1 MKKFGDR
8 KDGKRVKDLTG
19 MAQISIDLKPRR
31 CDSDVYINQ
40 KMDLTEL
47 VKYVNKKKEE
57 GMELTYFPTFVM
69 AIGKTFYN
77 RPRLNYFVA
86 NRHVFE
92 HNNVVISFV
101 AKVTFDDKAE
111 EMMIMIPVEP
121 EDTLET
127 INHKIR
133 EKVSGIRGKKDK
145 KEGANNAIDTLGKLP
160 NMLRVPLLGIFKW
173 LDRKGHLPAS
183 LVKDNLY
190 YSSIIVSNLGSIK
203 CGAIYHNI
211 NDFGTC
217 SSLATM
223 GEIKKEEIITS
234 DGRKEIRDLCEF
246 GINFDERVADGYYF
260 AKSVKLIQHIFDH
273 PELLEERADTIVNIE
288 ENRVEK
294 TVREKKTS
302 RINPALKEYV
312 EQKIFPE
319 YEQNDKGHDINH
331 IVQVLKR
338 SFTLSKK
345 LENINL
351 DMVYA
356 IASFHDIGH
365 HINKD
370 EHEVISA
377 NIFYENEKMK
387 EFFTEEERTI
397 IKEAIEDHRSSLE
410 GEPRSIY
417 GKLIAS
423 ADKTPDLDTMVKR
436 THAYSVKHFP
446 EMTEEEMIEREFN
459 HLNEKFGSEGYAKC
473 YIMDE
478 EYEKFLSDMRD
489 ILSSIEKYKEYYFKV
504 IDKGEENK

>member
-8 KDGKRVKDLTG
+8 KDGRRVRDLTG
-19 MAQISIDLKPRR
+19 MAQISIDLKPNR

-47 VKYVNKKKEE
+47 VKYVNRKKSE
-57 GMELTYFPTFVM
+57 GMDLTYFPAFVM

-92 HNNVVISFV
+92 HNDVVISFV
-101 AKVTFDDKAE
+101 AKVTFEDKSE
-111 EMMIMIPVEP
+111 QMMIMIPIEP

-127 INHKIR
+127 VSKKIKD
-133 EKVSGIRGKKDK
+133 KVSGIRDKKDK

-160 NMLRVPLLGIFKW
+160 NIIRVPLMGIFKW
-173 LDRKGHLPAS
+173 LDQKGKLPAS

-234 DGRKEIRDLCEF
+234 DGKRELRDLCEF

-260 AKSVKLIQHIFDH
+260 AKSIKYIQYIFDH
-273 PELLEERADTIVNIE
+273 PELLEERADTVINIE
-288 ENRVEK
+288 EKHVK
-294 TVREKKTS
+294 EKKTS
-302 RINPALKEYV
+302 RINPKLKEYV
-312 EQKIFPE
+312 EREIFPE
-319 YEQNDKGHDINH
+319 YEKNDKGHDINH

-338 SFTLSKK
+338 SFALSKQ
-345 LENINL
+345 LEDINL
-351 DMVYA
+351 NMVYV
-356 IASFHDIGH
+356 IAAFHDIGH
-365 HINKD
+365 HIN
-370 EHEVISA
+370 
-377 NIFYENEKMK
+377 
-387 EFFTEEERTI
+387 

-410 GEPRSIY
+410 GEPRTIY
-417 GKLIAS
+417 GKLISS
-423 ADKTPDLDTMVKR
+423 ADKTPDLKTMVTR
-436 THAYSVKHFP
+436 TRAYSMKHFK
-446 EMTEEEMIEREFN
+446 EMTEDEMFEREFN

-473 YIMDE
+473 YIKDE
-478 EYEKFLSDMRD
+478 EYEAFLNDMKEILSD
-489 ILSSIEKYKEYYFKV
+489 IEKYKEYYVEITK
-504 IDKGEENK
+504 E

>member
-8 KDGKRVKDLTG
+8 KDGRRVRDLAG
-19 MAQISIDLKPRR
+19 MAQISIDLKPNR

-47 VKYVNKKKEE
+47 VKYVNRKKSE
-57 GMELTYFPTFVM
+57 GMDLTYFPAFVM

-92 HNNVVISFV
+92 HNDVVISFV
-101 AKVTFDDKAE
+101 AKVTFEDKSE
-111 EMMIMIPVEP
+111 QMMIMIPIEP

-127 INHKIR
+127 VSKKIKD
-133 EKVSGIRGKKDK
+133 KVSGIRDKKDK

-160 NMLRVPLLGIFKW
+160 NIIRVPLMGIFKW
-173 LDRKGHLPAS
+173 LDQKGKLPAS

-234 DGRKEIRDLCEF
+234 DGKRELRDLCEF

-260 AKSVKLIQHIFDH
+260 AKSIKYIQYIFDH
-273 PELLEERADTIVNIE
+273 PELLEERADTVINIE
-288 ENRVEK
+288 EKHVK
-294 TVREKKTS
+294 EKKTS
-302 RINPALKEYV
+302 RINPKLKEYV
-312 EQKIFPE
+312 EREIFPE
-319 YEQNDKGHDINH
+319 YEKNDKGHDINH

-338 SFTLSKK
+338 SFALSKQ
-345 LENINL
+345 LEDINL
-351 DMVYA
+351 NMVYV
-356 IASFHDIGH
+356 IAAFHDIGH
-365 HINKD
+365 HINKE
-370 EHEVISA
+370 EHEIVSA
-377 NIFYENEKMK
+377 NMFYENEKMK

-410 GEPRSIY
+410 GEPRTIY

-423 ADKTPDLDTMVKR
+423 ADKTPDLKTMVTR
-436 THAYSVKHFP
+436 TRAYSMKHFK
-446 EMTEEEMIEREFN
+446 EMTEDEMFEREFN

-473 YIMDE
+473 YIKDE
-478 EYEKFLSDMRD
+478 EYEAFLNDMKEILSD
-489 ILSSIEKYKEYYFKV
+489 IEKYKEYYVEITK
-504 IDKGEENK
+504 E